1 MGEQSSSL
9 VLFVESESWSTRF
22 GLFTSP
28 LALCVAVSL
37 LILAVLGI
45 RRVFTH
51 YTRQPPDTTKIVK
64 DWYGLA
70 NTPLFK
76 KRPDRVI
83 SVKDAA
89 IWVRLP
95 RLQAKYYV
103 FYIDEAML
111 KGFVEVKGEL
121 VATIAVVD
129 DGFLITRM
137 VDGEEDISFENRG
150 DFFTHFE
157 HLVEEILGPVVTSAA
172 KPRFPLRFSLP
183 VLCP

>member
-9 VLFVESESWSTRF
+9 VLFVESEPWSTRF
-22 GLFTSP
+22 GIFTSP

-45 RRVFTH
+45 RWVFSH
-51 YTRQPPDTTKIVK
+51 HTRQPPDTTRIVK

-111 KGFVEVKGEL
+111 KGFVEMKGEL

-137 VDGEEDISFENRG
+137 VDGEEDISFESRG
-150 DFFTHFE
+150 EFFNHFE

-183 VLCP
+183 VFCP